1 MFLNVSRA
9 TTFTDKMRVIISEK
23 KRFSH
28 DGLFDI
34 RIDRQSK
41 RDRYVM
47 Y

>member
-1 MFLNVSRA
+1 
-9 TTFTDKMRVIISEK
+9 MRVISSEEK
-23 KRFSH
+23 GISH

-34 RIDRQSK
+34 RIDRQRK

>member
-1 MFLNVSRA
+1 
-9 TTFTDKMRVIISEK
+9 MRVIIGEK
-23 KRFSH
+23 KGISH

-34 RIDRQSK
+34 RIDLQRK